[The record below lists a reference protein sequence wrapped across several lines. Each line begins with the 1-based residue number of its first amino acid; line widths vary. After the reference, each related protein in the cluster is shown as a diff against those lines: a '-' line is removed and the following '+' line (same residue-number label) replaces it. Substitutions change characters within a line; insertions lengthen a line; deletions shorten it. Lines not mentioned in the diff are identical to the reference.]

1 MSRRGLIPVG
11 ATLAV
16 LVLAVLGPNVLSVTQ
31 VLLLAQSFI
40 FAAFALSLFLL
51 LADGG
56 IVSFGHAAFL
66 AGGAYAVAVATT
78 KWEIPIGLAF
88 LLAPVICAVL
98 AAIIGWLSV
107 RLTALYFAMLTLA
120 FGQFVYSIIARVS
133 YFGGESGL
141 TGIPSGVIGIDP
153 DRFYYAGL
161 IVLAVVFAIIYA
173 VRRSP
178 FGLSLRAT
186 RENST
191 RADFAGLSVPHVR
204 LAAVILSGAL
214 GGLAGALLA
223 VTNGTVSPD
232 LGFWTQSGT
241 VLVMILIGGMTSM
254 WGPIIGAIALTY
266 GQKYIAEA
274 TPEYWQIV
282 LGAALIGLV
291 LFLPG
296 GVTSGVEQLWKRA
309 VALQRRRRPSG
320 APVAES

>member
-1 MSRRGLIPVG
+1 MSRRLSPALVLPVV
-11 ATLAV
+11 V
-16 LVLAVLGPNVLSVTQ
+16 LVLALLAPNALNVTQ
-31 VLLLAQSFI
+31 VLLLAQAFI
-40 FAAFALSLFLL
+40 YAAFALSLFLL

-66 AGGAYAVAVATT
+66 AAGAYGVAVATT
-78 KWEIPIGLAF
+78 KWNIPIGLAF

-120 FGQFVYSIIARVS
+120 FGQFVYSVIARVG

-141 TGIPSGVIGIDP
+141 TGIPSGIVGIDP

-161 IVLAVVFAIIYA
+161 VVLAVVFVVIHL
-173 VRRSP
+173 VRRAP
-178 FGLSLRAT
+178 FGLALRAT
-186 RENST
+186 RENAT
-191 RADFAGLSVPHVR
+191 RADFAGLSVPRVR
-204 LAAVILSGAL
+204 LAAFILSGAL

-274 TPEYWQIV
+274 TPEYWQMV

-296 GVTSGVEQLWKRA
+296 GVAGGVEA
-309 VALQRRRRPSG
+309 AYRRLAPKPHRRGPTG
-320 APVAES
+320 EPVAER